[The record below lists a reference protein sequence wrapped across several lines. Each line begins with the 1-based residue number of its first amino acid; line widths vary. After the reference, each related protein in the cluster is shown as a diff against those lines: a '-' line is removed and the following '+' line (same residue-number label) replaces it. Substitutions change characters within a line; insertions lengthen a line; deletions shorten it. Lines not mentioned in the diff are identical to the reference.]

1 MRKTKLILFF
11 LFLIGFSYSQKI
23 DLPLGEKIYENSKY
37 NYANL
42 VIIADSLQFMGDY
55 ESSLRINQ
63 IKLEKELIP
72 AVLYRIAISYS
83 QLNMIDSAFFFLD
96 QYIQYSYDD
105 RLIIVDKNFD
115 NLRKD
120 SINWS
125 VIIGEI
131 ESNFLKYLPDS
142 VDKKLALRLFYLG
155 IEDQKYRTFLNN
167 MKQIPMDSIRS
178 KIMKSDKSIL
188 EELESIIDQY
198 GFPTISKVGKL
209 ASKITIIIIQHSDKI
224 KYYYPLYVKDLLTL
238 NEINPLTYALITD
251 RYLMDCHKK
260 QIYGTQLYNNLWTM
274 IWYPG
279 KIILYPVK
287 DFKNVNERR
296 KQIGYKS
303 TVEEYVKSFNKENY
317 IIPRRYYGWRKKK

>member
-1 MRKTKLILFF
+1 MKRTRMIF
-11 LFLIGFSYSQKI
+11 LFLVLINGSFSQKI
-23 DLPLGEKIYENSKY
+23 DLPFGEKIYENSKY

-72 AVLYRIAISYS
+72 AVIYRIAISYS
-83 QLNMIDSAFFFLD
+83 QLNMTDSAFFYLD
-96 QYIQYSYDD
+96 QFIQYSFDD
-105 RLIIVDKNFD
+105 RLIMIDKNFD

-125 VIIGEI
+125 VLIDKI
-131 ESNFLKYLPDS
+131 ELNYLKYLPDS
-142 VDKKLALRLFYLG
+142 ADKKLALRLFYLG

-167 MKQIPMDSIRS
+167 MKQITRDSIGY
-178 KIMKSDKSIL
+178 KIRNSDYSNL
-188 EELESIIDQY
+188 NALDSIIRLY

-209 ASKITIIIIQHSDKI
+209 GCENAIMIIQHSDKI
-224 KYYYPLYVKDLLTL
+224 KYYFPRYIKDLLVL

-260 QIYGTQLYNNLWTM
+260 QIYGTQLYSNLWTM

-279 KIILYPVK
+279 KTILYPVK

-296 KQIGYKS
+296 KLIGYKS
-303 TVEEYVKSFNKENY
+303 TVEEYVNRFSDG

>member
-1 MRKTKLILFF
+1 MKRTRITF
-11 LFLIGFSYSQKI
+11 LFLVLINASFSQKI
-23 DLPLGEKIYENSKY
+23 DLPFGEKIYENSKY

-55 ESSLRINQ
+55 ESSLRMNQ

-72 AVLYRIAISYS
+72 SVLYRIAISYS
-83 QLNMIDSAFFFLD
+83 QLNMIDSAFYFLD
-96 QYIQYSYDD
+96 QYIQYSFDD
-105 RLIIVDKNFD
+105 RLIVIDKNFD

-125 VIIGEI
+125 VILYKI
-131 ESNFLKYLPDS
+131 EFNYLKYLPDS
-142 VDKKLALRLFYLG
+142 VDKKLAIRLFYLG

-167 MKQIPMDSIRS
+167 MRQITRDSIGY
-178 KIMKSDKSIL
+178 KIRNSDHSNLKDL
-188 EELESIIDQY
+188 DSIIMQY

-209 ASKITIIIIQHSDKI
+209 GSKNAIMIIQHSDKI
-224 KYYYPLYVKDLLTL
+224 KFYYPLYVKDLLTL
-238 NEINPLTYALITD
+238 NEIDPLTYALITD
-251 RYLMDCHKK
+251 RYLMDCNKK
-260 QIYGTQLYNNLWTM
+260 QIYGTQLFNNLWTM

-279 KIILYPVK
+279 KTLLYPVK

-317 IIPRRYYGWRKKK
+317 IIPRKYYGWRKR